1 MDLPNDRIT
10 TCSGNGQLAEEAT
23 SESTS
28 RRIKAGW
35 LDHWTVVATDW
46 KDAIANYVANHPEFI
61 DYAAVI
67 QLGSGT
73 SFNKLMEKIV
83 DRQRVQHRG
92 LDLIILTNNLKVLEI
107 GRDAQCEDAGVFST
121 MQIVLTG
128 GSLQFSLHS
137 LVGKY
142 AEEGVRSQ
150 MIRPNV
156 VFFGAAG
163 LSFDSRDVNIT
174 YQFHEELS
182 TQVSYGTRP
191 TDHRVILCDHT
202 KLGKKS
208 AWNSGITV
216 KSMLE
221 TTDRCTIIS
230 TFPESPT
237 NATDRERKETE
248 HQLQVVEAQV
258 KAFEQLLESLAAD
271 PYFQNKEFVLRLVD
285 REARVKR
292 EFSLSE
298 RRAKGHRQT
307 AVKTR

>member
-1 MDLPNDRIT
+1 MDQLNDRIT
-10 TCSGNGQLAEEAT
+10 TCSDNGHLAEETT
-23 SESTS
+23 SESS

-35 LDHWTVVATDW
+35 LDHSALVATEW
-46 KDAIANYVANHPEFI
+46 KEAIAIYAANHPEFI

-67 QLGSGT
+67 QLGSGS

-142 AEEGVRSQ
+142 AEEGVRSH

-202 KLGKKS
+202 KFGKKS

-216 KSMLE
+216 KSMFE

-230 TFPESPT
+230 TLPESPA
-237 NATDRERKETE
+237 NATERDRKETE
-248 HQLQVVEAQV
+248 HQLQVVEAQL
-258 KAFEQLLESLAAD
+258 KAFEQLLDSLAAESF
-271 PYFQNKEFVLRLVD
+271 FQNKEFVLRLVD

-292 EFSLSE
+292 EVSLSE
-298 RRAKGHRQT
+298 HR
-307 AVKTR
+307 VKTPRQSTMKSR